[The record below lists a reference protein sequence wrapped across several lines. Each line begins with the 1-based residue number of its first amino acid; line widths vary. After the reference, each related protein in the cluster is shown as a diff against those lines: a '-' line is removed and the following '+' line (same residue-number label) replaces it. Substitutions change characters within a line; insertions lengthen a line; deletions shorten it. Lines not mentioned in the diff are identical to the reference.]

1 MSQHKQISLAAN
13 PSWAQLL
20 PLNSLEPC
28 SAIKVYSLFPNAAC
42 KRNILPHRPPI
53 SISKSDPACWML
65 IFIAWLIAA
74 SGTLGALFFGE
85 VMGIPPCT
93 LCWYQRI
100 FMFPLDTK
108 VVRYALPL
116 ALIGLGFAVFHW
128 FLQLGLISPS
138 ASPCAQGSSCSEIEA
153 EWFGFL
159 TIPLMSVC
167 AFALLSISLFATSIQ
182 DKK

>member
-1 MSQHKQISLAAN
+1 LQPTSSPHAPEATRSQ
-13 PSWAQLL
+13 W
-20 PLNSLEPC
+20 
-28 SAIKVYSLFPNAAC
+28 LF
-42 KRNILPHRPPI
+42 
-53 SISKSDPACWML
+53 

-74 SGTLGALFFGE
+74 SSTLGALFFGE
-85 VMGIPPCT
+85 VMGIAPCT

-100 FMFPLDTK
+100 FMFPLAIFLPLALFPLDSK

-116 ALIGLGFAVFHW
+116 ALIGLGVAIYHW
-128 FLQLGLISPS
+128 LLQLGIIPAT
-138 ASPCAQGSSCSEIEA
+138 ASPCAKGSSCSEVSA

-167 AFALLSISLFATSIQ
+167 AFALINISLIATLIR

>member
-1 MSQHKQISLAAN
+1 M
-13 PSWAQLL
+13 P
-20 PLNSLEPC
+20 
-28 SAIKVYSLFPNAAC
+28 Y
-42 KRNILPHRPPI
+42 RPP
-53 SISKSDPACWML
+53 SSAPSSDPASWML

-85 VMGIPPCT
+85 VMGLPPCT

-100 FMFPLDTK
+100 FMFPLAIFLPLALFPLDTK
-108 VVRYALPL
+108 VARYALPL
-116 ALIGLGFAVFHW
+116 ALIGLGFAIFHW

-153 EWFGFL
+153 EWLGFL

-167 AFALLSISLFATSIQ
+167 AFALISVSLFATFIQ
-182 DKK
+182 GKK

>member
-1 MSQHKQISLAAN
+1 
-13 PSWAQLL
+13 
-20 PLNSLEPC
+20 
-28 SAIKVYSLFPNAAC
+28 
-42 KRNILPHRPPI
+42 LPHPPPI
-53 SISKSDPACWML
+53 PTSKSDPSCWVL

-85 VMGIPPCT
+85 VMGLPPCT

-100 FMFPLDTK
+100 FMFPLAIFLPLALFPLDTK
-108 VVRYALPL
+108 VARYALPL
-116 ALIGLGFAVFHW
+116 ALIGLGFAIFHW

-167 AFALLSISLFATSIQ
+167 AFALINISLFATFIQ
-182 DKK
+182 GKK